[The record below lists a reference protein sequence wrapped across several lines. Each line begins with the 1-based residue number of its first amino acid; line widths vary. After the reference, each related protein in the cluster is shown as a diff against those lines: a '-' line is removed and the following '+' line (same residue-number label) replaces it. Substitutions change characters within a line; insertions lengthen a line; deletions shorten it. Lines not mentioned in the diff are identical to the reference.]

1 MNAANETQDS
11 GSQVEH
17 DPMMSVTDAAYL
29 LSVSPATLYRGLKSG
44 EIPIAYTRLGKR
56 LIRIRKSAV
65 ETYIEENTQHQ

>member
-17 DPMMSVTDAAYL
+17 DPMMSVTDAAHL

-44 EIPIAYTRLGKR
+44 DIPIAYTSVGKR

-65 ETYIEENTQHQ
+65 EKYIKENTQNQ